1 MKRKY
6 NIVVI
11 AVILFIITIL
21 VWYLFYPFSSMFWS
35 CQHKNTAYVAA
46 GALFT
51 ALAFLGTVVTV
62 LYQYKTE
69 LQKTSLGIYQII
81 YSGMMADPKF
91 NNAIK
96 YLNENK
102 NQQKTK
108 SQLMHERVEFLQ
120 NIEIS
125 STPTGTIVKK
135 TFTEDNQYKIL
146 MYFCEKMEYL
156 GILIKENNLD
166 ISLFYSNGET
176 ITNAFDVMKEWAFFE
191 GHDSRKYIH
200 FRYLVHRI
208 KKEKNRYHK
217 HCKSIERK
225 IRLDEWKTKIKDL
238 FCCIFGIGF

>member
-1 MKRKY
+1 MLWSLFF
-6 NIVVI
+6 VVSE
-11 AVILFIITIL
+11 
-21 VWYLFYPFSSMFWS
+21 YFYTQFS
-35 CQHKNTAYVAA
+35 CQLDTAYVAA
-46 GALFT
+46 GAFFT
-51 ALAFLGTVVTV
+51 ALAFGGS
-62 LYQYKTE
+62 LYIANYQHKTE
-69 LQKTSLGIYQII
+69 LKKISLEVYTTIYP
-81 YSGMMADPKF
+81 GMMLDPKF

-135 TFTEDNQYKIL
+135 TLTEDNQYKIL

-208 KKEKNRYHK
+208 KKERNRYHK

-225 IRLDEWKTKIKDL
+225 IRLDE
-238 FCCIFGIGF
+238 

>member
-6 NIVVI
+6 IAII
-11 AVILFIITIL
+11 AVFLFIFIL
-21 VWYLFYPFSSMFWS
+21 LLWYLFCPYSYLFGCS
-35 CQHKNTAYVAA
+35 QHKNTAYVAA

-51 ALAFLGTVVTV
+51 AIACWGTVGTIF
-62 LYQYKTE
+62 YQYQTE
-69 LQKTSLGIYQII
+69 LKKTSLGIYQII

-108 SQLMHERVEFLQ
+108 IQLMHERVEFLQ

-176 ITNAFDVMKEWAFFE
+176 IANAFNVMEEWAFFE
-191 GHDSRKYIH
+191 EYDSRKYIH

-208 KKEKNRYHK
+208 KKEKNRYYK